1 MSESKTYNKLVRDN
15 IPDIIRSNGDSCEV
29 EILDDKEFLKQLD
42 IKLNEEV
49 AEYQESKSAEEIADI
64 IEVLM
69 SIAEARGYTWQ
80 EIIKIQLTKRV
91 DRGGFKKKLFLK
103 TTTEL

>member
-49 AEYQESKSAEEIADI
+49 SEYQESKSAEEIAENAADN
-64 IEVLM
+64 
-69 SIAEARGYTWQ
+69 
-80 EIIKIQLTKRV
+80 
-91 DRGGFKKKLFLK
+91 FLK
-103 TTTEL
+103 KTKKVLAFSGTLCYYTLAR